1 MSKIIKVKAGYQ
13 AQFSL
18 GSGKQRYRSKHSF
31 KTHHQAD
38 EWLAE
43 QTLKFSKSL
52 YYQPQMKFFNFFD
65 LWVNL
70 YKRATVAPATLA
82 TYEATSKHLRK
93 YLPEVTLAELSR
105 PILQSY
111 FNVLGR
117 DHATESMRKD
127 KAHISVSLSD
137 AVLDGVITK
146 NPATRLTLVGNDS
159 SAEFEPAK
167 FMPKAQYRA
176 VLSFLTSGVIDCQH
190 IPWMVLRVISSTGL
204 RVGEALALRREDFD
218 EGLLRVDESYDS
230 CAHELKSPKTPNANR
245 RIPITQG
252 LQDCLDEWF
261 VLHDQWLADQK
272 VANPKGL
279 LFLDAK
285 EKLPD
290 ATCINYHYQ
299 TLQRRLGYTKTYSTH
314 KLRHFIG
321 SQMVMNPDVS
331 LTYIAKFL
339 GHSSEAVTQ
348 KYYLGLIPDELGEQH
363 QQALNVL
370 SNI

>member
-1 MSKIIKVKAGYQ
+1 MSKIMKVKNGFQ

-18 GSGKQRYRSKHSF
+18 GSGKQRYRRKQSF
-31 KTHHQAD
+31 KTRHQAD

-70 YKRATVAPATLA
+70 YKRDTVAPATLA

-117 DHATESMRKD
+117 NHAAETMRKD
-127 KAHISVSLSD
+127 KAHIRGSLAD

-146 NPATRLTLVGNDS
+146 NPAARLTLVGNDS
-159 SAEFEPAK
+159 HTMAESSK

-176 VLSFLTSGVIDCQH
+176 VLDFLTSDIIDCQH

-218 EGLLRVDESYDS
+218 VGFLRVDESYDS
-230 CAHELKSPKTPNANR
+230 CAHQLKLPKTANANR
-245 RIPITQG
+245 RIPITHDLQG
-252 LQDCLDEWF
+252 SLDGWLT
-261 VLHDQWLADQK
+261 LHNRWLADQK
-272 VANPKGL
+272 VANPKEL
-279 LFLDAK
+279 LFLDAMG
-285 EKLPD
+285 KLPD

-299 TLQRRLGYTKTYSTH
+299 ALQHRLGFTKTYSTH

-321 SQMVMNPDVS
+321 SQMVIDPDVS

-339 GHSSEAVTQ
+339 GHSSEAITQ
-348 KYYLGLIPDELGEQH
+348 KYYLGLIPDELDEQN
-363 QQALNVL
+363 QQALSVL